1 MHERRNAADMKT
13 WHYSCS
19 VKADLFAVV
28 ISAYDHKQLWTHML
42 MLWSDVI
49 TSALISYSLALPSF
63 GRRDLLS
70 LISVGSGWDV
80 GVEKLLAARLPEEH
94 RAHHGAAADRR
105 AACEVWDLLS
115 QELKTSTGTTG
126 DEHLTDTPPKRK
138 THNQSCFTVKTS
150 KYLRE
155 KQNSAR

>member
-1 MHERRNAADMKT
+1 MNTHA
-13 WHYSCS
+13 H
-19 VKADLFAVV
+19 VV
-28 ISAYDHKQLWTHML
+28 IGCDYLCFDQLQ
-42 MLWSDVI
+42 SR
-49 TSALISYSLALPSF
+49 SSF

-80 GVEKLLAARLPEEH
+80 GVKAFSSPSPWRTQSSSWS
-94 RAHHGAAADRR
+94 RGWQTGRVWR
-105 AACEVWDLLS
+105 VWDLLS

-150 KYLRE
+150 KHLRE
-155 KQNSAR
+155 KQNSARLLIIFLALLANFIFSCSTQD